1 MRSSLKCFTV
11 KWVSF
16 LNVTF
21 GILCHTVW
29 ASSANASEF
38 TAVAERQ
45 RIQSP
50 AVLEASGLAV
60 SPSNP
65 QFLWVLNDSG
75 ATPDVHLMG
84 IDGTSRGVVRLKNS
98 RNIDW
103 EDLAAFS
110 LNQKSYLLVADIGD
124 NGAKRKSCML
134 YVMREPSL
142 PKAGKTLDGKA
153 VPAWQIEFRYEDG
166 PRDCEAIGVDVAK
179 GKVILI
185 SKRTLTPQVY
195 ELPLRAPT
203 KGGVQIARKV
213 GKVLVRSPFDEL
225 VPVSNQPTGL
235 TIARDRSQAAVIT
248 YYGIFLFPRAANESW
263 ATAFAR
269 PYASRIP
276 HFLGQ
281 AESVAFTNDGT
292 TLYAVSEG
300 VQSPVARFRKR

>member
-1 MRSSLKCFTV
+1 M
-11 KWVSF
+11 
-16 LNVTF
+16 
-21 GILCHTVW
+21 
-29 ASSANASEF
+29 ASSADAGEF
-38 TAVAERQ
+38 TSVAERH
-45 RIQSP
+45 RIQSS

-75 ATPDVHLMG
+75 ATPDIHLMEV
-84 IDGTSRGVVRLKNS
+84 DGTSRGVVRLKDS

-110 LNQKSYLLVADIGD
+110 LDQNSYLLVADIGD
-124 NGAKRKSCML
+124 NGAKRKSCRL
-134 YVMREPSL
+134 YVMREPTL
-142 PKAGKTLDGKA
+142 PKTGQTLDGKA

-166 PRDCEAIGVDVAK
+166 PRDCEAIGVDVAM

-185 SKRTLTPQVY
+185 SKRTLPPLVY
-195 ELPLRAPT
+195 ELPLRAPA

-248 YYGIFLFPRAANESW
+248 YYGIFLFPRAPNESW

-269 PYASRIP
+269 PYASRMP

-281 AESVAFTNDGT
+281 AESVAFTNDGIL
-292 TLYAVSEG
+292 LYAVSEG
-300 VQSPVARFRKR
+300 AQSPIARFRKQ

>member
-1 MRSSLKCFTV
+1 MRISLKRFMV

-16 LNVTF
+16 LNVTSA
-21 GILCHTVW
+21 IVCHTVW
-29 ASSANASEF
+29 ASSANAGEF
-38 TAVAERQ
+38 AAVVERQ
-45 RIQSP
+45 WIQSP

-84 IDGTSRGVVRLKNS
+84 VDGTSRGMVRLKNS

-110 LNQKSYLLVADIGD
+110 LDQKSYLLVADIGD

-166 PRDCEAIGVDVAK
+166 PRDCEAIGVDIAM

-185 SKRTLTPQVY
+185 SKRTQPPLVY

-203 KGGVQIARKV
+203 KSGVQIARKV
-213 GKVLVRSPFDEL
+213 GKVLVKSPFDEL

-235 TIARDRSQAAVIT
+235 AIARDRSQAAVIT
-248 YYGIFLFPRAANESW
+248 YYGIFLFPRAANETW
-263 ATAFAR
+263 ATAFSR
-269 PYASRIP
+269 PYASRMP

-292 TLYAVSEG
+292 LLYAVSEG
-300 VQSPVARFRKR
+300 VQSPIARFRKR